1 MGSWGSSGHPDC
13 PPDDRCKP
21 EQMGRTNEP
30 PERNDDQDDDLK
42 AGEEVSCSKYPS
54 FSLLLP
60 LTVFLQSPPRLPKR
74 GACGSG
80 LSLEPQV
87 AVARGS

>member
-1 MGSWGSSGHPDC
+1 MMGSWGISGHSDC
-13 PPDDRCKP
+13 P
-21 EQMGRTNEP
+21 QMTDANPNRWGNNDP

-42 AGEEVSCSKYPS
+42 AREEVSCSKYPS